1 MGVDSQW
8 STWKRMH
15 EALRKRSNCQIPIL
29 ESLVLT
35 VTSFRVGIHGRW
47 PYIQSRLLLHKGCID
62 FQHGVGYN
70 VYKCPKA
77 KHMHEVT
84 EVRLEELKF
93 AITYISCLKIKMTP
107 VRVLLFVSIFDLFK
121 SDQVR

>member
-1 MGVDSQW
+1 MADG
-8 STWKRMH
+8 R
-15 EALRKRSNCQIPIL
+15 AYIL
-29 ESLVLT
+29 AFS
-35 VTSFRVGIHGRW
+35 
-47 PYIQSRLLLHKGCID
+47 
-62 FQHGVGYN
+62 
-70 VYKCPKA
+70 KCPKA

-107 VRVLLFVSIFDLFK
+107 VRVLLIVSIFDDLIK